1 MDFGALPPEINSG
14 RMYCG
19 PGSGPM
25 LAAAAAWDG
34 VAVELGLAATG
45 YASVIAE
52 LTGAPWVGAASLSM
66 VAAATPYVAW
76 LSQAAARAEQAG
88 MQAAAAAAAYEAA
101 FVMTVPPPVIT
112 ANRVL
117 VMTLIATNFFGQNSA
132 AIAVAEAQYAE
143 MWAQDAVAMYG
154 YAAASA
160 SASRLIPFAAPPKTT
175 NSAGVVAQ
183 VAAVAAMPGLLQRL
197 SSAASVSW
205 SNPND
210 WWLVRLLGSITP
222 TERTTIVRLLGQSY
236 FATGMAQFF
245 ASIAQQLTFGPGGT
259 TAGSGGAWYPT
270 PQFAGLGASRAV
282 SASLARANKI
292 GALSVPPSWVKTT
305 ALTESPVAHAVSA
318 NPTVG
323 SSHGPHGLLRGLP
336 LGSRI
341 TRRSGAFAHRY
352 GFRHSVVARP
362 PSAGY
367 RHDLSSAEMTM
378 LPKA

>member
-1 MDFGALPPEINSG
+1 
-14 RMYCG
+14 
-19 PGSGPM
+19 
-25 LAAAAAWDG
+25 
-34 VAVELGLAATG
+34 
-45 YASVIAE
+45 
-52 LTGAPWVGAASLSM
+52 
-66 VAAATPYVAW
+66 
-76 LSQAAARAEQAG
+76 EQAG

-282 SASLARANKI
+282 SVSLARANKI

-362 PSAGY
+362 PSAG
-367 RHDLSSAEMTM
+367 
-378 LPKA
+378 

>member
-1 MDFGALPPEINSG
+1 DFGALPPEINSG

-25 LAAAAAWDG
+25 LAAAAAWD
-34 VAVELGLAATG
+34 
-45 YASVIAE
+45 
-52 LTGAPWVGAASLSM
+52 
-66 VAAATPYVAW
+66 AW

-183 VAAVAAMPGLLQRL
+183 AV
-197 SSAASVSW
+197 ASVSW
-205 SNPND
+205 PNPND

-236 FATGMAQFF
+236 LATGMARFLT
-245 ASIAQQLTFGPGGT
+245 SIAQQLTFGPGGT

-270 PQFAGLGASRAV
+270 PQFAGLGAGPAV
-282 SASLARANKI
+282 SASLARAEPV
-292 GALSVPPSWVKTT
+292 GRLSVPPSW
-305 ALTESPVAHAVSA
+305 AVAAPAFAEKPEAGTPMSVIGEA
-318 NPTVG
+318 
-323 SSHGPHGLLRGLP
+323 SSCGQGGLLRGIP
-336 LGSRI
+336 LARAG
-341 TRRSGAFAHRY
+341 RRTGAFAHRY
-352 GFRHSVVARP
+352 GFRHSVITRS
-362 PSAGY
+362 PSAG
-367 RHDLSSAEMTM
+367 
-378 LPKA
+378 

>member
-52 LTGAPWVGAASLSM
+52 LTGSPWVGAASLSM

-183 VAAVAAMPGLLQRL
+183 A
-197 SSAASVSW
+197 
-205 SNPND
+205 
-210 WWLVRLLGSITP
+210 
-222 TERTTIVRLLGQSY
+222 
-236 FATGMAQFF
+236 
-245 ASIAQQLTFGPGGT
+245 FGPGGT

-362 PSAGY
+362 PSAG
-367 RHDLSSAEMTM
+367 
-378 LPKA
+378 

>member
-1 MDFGALPPEINSG
+1 MELPGAKRLGDDRRPLGTLRCWRHSDI
-14 RMYCG
+14 G
-19 PGSGPM
+19 PARGI
-25 LAAAAAWDG
+25 
-34 VAVELGLAATG
+34 VV
-45 YASVIAE
+45 
-52 LTGAPWVGAASLSM
+52 
-66 VAAATPYVAW
+66 TPALKEW
-76 LSQAAARAEQAG
+76 
-88 MQAAAAAAAYEAA
+88 
-101 FVMTVPPPVIT
+101 
-112 ANRVL
+112 
-117 VMTLIATNFFGQNSA
+117 SA
-132 AIAVAEAQYAE
+132 AVHALLDGRQTVLLRKGGIGEKR
-143 MWAQDAVAMYG
+143 VAMYG

-362 PSAGY
+362 PSAG
-367 RHDLSSAEMTM
+367 
-378 LPKA
+378 

>member
-1 MDFGALPPEINSG
+1 
-14 RMYCG
+14 
-19 PGSGPM
+19 
-25 LAAAAAWDG
+25 
-34 VAVELGLAATG
+34 
-45 YASVIAE
+45 
-52 LTGAPWVGAASLSM
+52 
-66 VAAATPYVAW
+66 
-76 LSQAAARAEQAG
+76 
-88 MQAAAAAAAYEAA
+88 
-101 FVMTVPPPVIT
+101 
-112 ANRVL
+112 
-117 VMTLIATNFFGQNSA
+117 
-132 AIAVAEAQYAE
+132 
-143 MWAQDAVAMYG
+143 MYG

-236 FATGMAQFF
+236 LATGMARFLT
-245 ASIAQQLTFGPGGT
+245 SIAQQLTFGPGGT

-362 PSAGY
+362 PSAG
-367 RHDLSSAEMTM
+367 
-378 LPKA
+378 

>member
-1 MDFGALPPEINSG
+1 
-14 RMYCG
+14 
-19 PGSGPM
+19 M

-222 TERTTIVRLLGQSY
+222 TERTRIVRLLGQSY

-270 PQFAGLGASRAV
+270 PQFAGLGAGPAV

-362 PSAGY
+362 PSAG
-367 RHDLSSAEMTM
+367 
-378 LPKA
+378 

>member
-1 MDFGALPPEINSG
+1 
-14 RMYCG
+14 
-19 PGSGPM
+19 
-25 LAAAAAWDG
+25 
-34 VAVELGLAATG
+34 
-45 YASVIAE
+45 
-52 LTGAPWVGAASLSM
+52 
-66 VAAATPYVAW
+66 
-76 LSQAAARAEQAG
+76 
-88 MQAAAAAAAYEAA
+88 
-101 FVMTVPPPVIT
+101 
-112 ANRVL
+112 
-117 VMTLIATNFFGQNSA
+117 
-132 AIAVAEAQYAE
+132 
-143 MWAQDAVAMYG
+143 MYG

-222 TERTTIVRLLGQSY
+222 TERTRIVRLLGQSY

-362 PSAGY
+362 PSAG
-367 RHDLSSAEMTM
+367 
-378 LPKA
+378 

>member
-1 MDFGALPPEINSG
+1 MSFATPQPEKGFGMDFGALPPEINSG

-132 AIAVAEAQYAE
+132 AIAVA
-143 MWAQDAVAMYG
+143 
-154 YAAASA
+154 
-160 SASRLIPFAAPPKTT
+160 

-183 VAAVAAMPGLLQRL
+183 AV
-197 SSAASVSW
+197 ASVSW
-205 SNPND
+205 PNPND

-236 FATGMAQFF
+236 LATGMARFLT
-245 ASIAQQLTFGPGGT
+245 SIAQQLTFGPGGT

-270 PQFAGLGASRAV
+270 PQFAGLGAGPAV
-282 SASLARANKI
+282 SASLARAEPV
-292 GALSVPPSWVKTT
+292 GRLSVPPSW
-305 ALTESPVAHAVSA
+305 AVAAPAFAEKPEAGTPMSVIGEA
-318 NPTVG
+318 
-323 SSHGPHGLLRGLP
+323 SSCGQGGLLRGIP
-336 LGSRI
+336 LARAG
-341 TRRSGAFAHRY
+341 RRTGAFAHRY
-352 GFRHSVVARP
+352 GFRHSVITRS
-362 PSAGY
+362 PSAG
-367 RHDLSSAEMTM
+367 
-378 LPKA
+378 

>member
-1 MDFGALPPEINSG
+1 DFGALPPEINSG

-183 VAAVAAMPGLLQRL
+183 AV
-197 SSAASVSW
+197 ASVSW
-205 SNPND
+205 PNPND

-236 FATGMAQFF
+236 LATGMARFLT
-245 ASIAQQLTFGPGGT
+245 SIAQQLTF
-259 TAGSGGAWYPT
+259 
-270 PQFAGLGASRAV
+270 
-282 SASLARANKI
+282 
-292 GALSVPPSWVKTT
+292 
-305 ALTESPVAHAVSA
+305 
-318 NPTVG
+318 
-323 SSHGPHGLLRGLP
+323 
-336 LGSRI
+336 
-341 TRRSGAFAHRY
+341 
-352 GFRHSVVARP
+352 
-362 PSAGY
+362 
-367 RHDLSSAEMTM
+367 
-378 LPKA
+378 

>member
-1 MDFGALPPEINSG
+1 
-14 RMYCG
+14 
-19 PGSGPM
+19 
-25 LAAAAAWDG
+25 
-34 VAVELGLAATG
+34 
-45 YASVIAE
+45 
-52 LTGAPWVGAASLSM
+52 M

-236 FATGMAQFF
+236 LATGMARFLT
-245 ASIAQQLTFGPGGT
+245 SIAQQLTFGPGGT

-270 PQFAGLGASRAV
+270 PQFAGLGAGPAV
-282 SASLARANKI
+282 SASLARAEPV
-292 GALSVPPSWVKTT
+292 GRLSVPPSW
-305 ALTESPVAHAVSA
+305 AVAAPAFAEKPEAGTPMSVIGEA
-318 NPTVG
+318 
-323 SSHGPHGLLRGLP
+323 SSCGQGGLLRGIP
-336 LGSRI
+336 LARAG
-341 TRRSGAFAHRY
+341 RRTGAFAHRY
-352 GFRHSVVARP
+352 GFRHSVITRS
-362 PSAGY
+362 PSAG
-367 RHDLSSAEMTM
+367 
-378 LPKA
+378 

>member
-1 MDFGALPPEINSG
+1 DFGALPPEINSG

-183 VAAVAAMPGLLQRL
+183 A
-197 SSAASVSW
+197 
-205 SNPND
+205 
-210 WWLVRLLGSITP
+210 
-222 TERTTIVRLLGQSY
+222 
-236 FATGMAQFF
+236 
-245 ASIAQQLTFGPGGT
+245 
-259 TAGSGGAWYPT
+259 
-270 PQFAGLGASRAV
+270 QFAGLGASRAV

-341 TRRSGAFAHRY
+341 TRRSGTFAHRY

-362 PSAGY
+362 PSAG
-367 RHDLSSAEMTM
+367 
-378 LPKA
+378 

>member
-1 MDFGALPPEINSG
+1 MSFATPQPEKGFGMDFGALPPEINSG

-282 SASLARANKI
+282 SVSLARANKI

-362 PSAGY
+362 PSAG
-367 RHDLSSAEMTM
+367 
-378 LPKA
+378 

>member
-1 MDFGALPPEINSG
+1 
-14 RMYCG
+14 
-19 PGSGPM
+19 M

-52 LTGAPWVGAASLSM
+52 LTGSPWVGAASLSM

-183 VAAVAAMPGLLQRL
+183 GIHARGRAVITPQRDARL
-197 SSAASVSW
+197 RRYGH
-205 SNPND
+205 PTIQH
-210 WWLVRLLGSITP
+210 RLLS
-222 TERTTIVRLLGQSY
+222 RRHSTT
-236 FATGMAQFF
+236 
-245 ASIAQQLTFGPGGT
+245 T
-259 TAGSGGAWYPT
+259 TVNA
-270 PQFAGLGASRAV
+270 
-282 SASLARANKI
+282 
-292 GALSVPPSWVKTT
+292 
-305 ALTESPVAHAVSA
+305 A
-318 NPTVG
+318 NPALPRPQLRRSIQRDPTTPKP
-323 SSHGPHGLLRGLP
+323 HDPRHPRPRNGPHD
-336 LGSRI
+336 
-341 TRRSGAFAHRY
+341 AHDGHLNYPRLC
-352 GFRHSVVARP
+352 S
-362 PSAGY
+362 
-367 RHDLSSAEMTM
+367 
-378 LPKA
+378 

>member
-1 MDFGALPPEINSG
+1 M
-14 RMYCG
+14 
-19 PGSGPM
+19 
-25 LAAAAAWDG
+25 
-34 VAVELGLAATG
+34 
-45 YASVIAE
+45 
-52 LTGAPWVGAASLSM
+52 
-66 VAAATPYVAW
+66 
-76 LSQAAARAEQAG
+76 
-88 MQAAAAAAAYEAA
+88 
-101 FVMTVPPPVIT
+101 MTVPPPVIT

-175 NSAGVVAQ
+175 NSAGVVAQVAAVANSAGVVAQ

-305 ALTESPVAHAVSA
+305 ALTEPGAHAVSA

-362 PSAGY
+362 PSAG
-367 RHDLSSAEMTM
+367 
-378 LPKA
+378 

>member
-76 LSQAAARAEQAG
+76 RSQAAARAEQAG

-183 VAAVAAMPGLLQRL
+183 AV
-197 SSAASVSW
+197 ASVSW
-205 SNPND
+205 PNPND

-282 SASLARANKI
+282 SASLARAEPV
-292 GALSVPPSWVKTT
+292 GRLSVPPSW
-305 ALTESPVAHAVSA
+305 AVAAPAFAEKPEAGTPMSVIGEA
-318 NPTVG
+318 
-323 SSHGPHGLLRGLP
+323 SSCGQGGLLRGIP
-336 LGSRI
+336 LARAG
-341 TRRSGAFAHRY
+341 RRTGAFAHRY
-352 GFRHSVVARP
+352 GFRHSVITRS
-362 PSAGY
+362 PSAG
-367 RHDLSSAEMTM
+367 
-378 LPKA
+378 

>member
-1 MDFGALPPEINSG
+1 MSFATPQPEKGFGMDFGALPPEINSG

-362 PSAGY
+362 PSAG
-367 RHDLSSAEMTM
+367 
-378 LPKA
+378 